1 MLYKFLRSK
10 KGFTL
15 VELTVVATILG
26 ILTAVSVP
34 LFGSILKKQ
43 RLNDCKNQSTV
54 IAAAVQQA
62 MYGMMDSGKRQE
74 KIIFPTGCDVVDGK
88 NCFILTQDATCFTL
102 GDLRGGYRDRISN
115 ISDFDKNNTITE
127 YSYNDGCAYV
137 PGYETE
143 YPDRKDWP
151 ENNPQATCFL
161 KKKHLE
167 NTAFYTFLE
176 NSEYEPGQKIPV
188 CPLADFEDADENND
202 YFYYILED
210 GSVHCSNPECREAE

>member
-26 ILTAVSVP
+26 ILTAVSIP

-54 IAAAVQQA
+54 ISAAVQQA

-74 KIIFPTGCDVVDGK
+74 KIIFPVGCDVVEGK
-88 NCFILTQDATCFTL
+88 NCFILTQDDTCFTL
-102 GDLRGGYRDRISN
+102 GDLRGGYRDRIN
-115 ISDFDKNNTITE
+115 NLSDYPNSGKIA
-127 YSYNDGCAYV
+127 YSYNDGCAYDAD
-137 PGYETE
+137 YAN
-143 YPDRKDWP
+143 KDVNKEEKSP
-151 ENNPQATCFL
+151 KTNPQATCFL

-188 CPLADFEDADENND
+188 CPFADFEDDDEFND